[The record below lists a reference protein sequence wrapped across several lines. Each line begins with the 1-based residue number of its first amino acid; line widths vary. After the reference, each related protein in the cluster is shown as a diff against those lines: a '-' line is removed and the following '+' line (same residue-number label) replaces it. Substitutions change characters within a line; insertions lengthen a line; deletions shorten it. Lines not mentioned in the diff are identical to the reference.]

1 MALEYPQ
8 ILPGVF
14 AAGAVNHENIP
25 DTDADAGR
33 MAWDVGF
40 PSETSQPIAAG
51 GVPPRRLD
59 MNGLGNRLSQHIMW
73 QQSGGLYTWDAGL
86 DYPEGAHIL
95 GSNGTEYIAVAD
107 SGPSQVIGAVD
118 PTTDVNFTAWK
129 SFQRSLVDIVYP
141 VGSIYMSVNSVS
153 PATLFGGTWQAI
165 SGRFLLA
172 AGGNYSLGS
181 TGGAATKTLTVE
193 NMPSHTHTGSANNYT
208 HTHNVTTTA
217 KSISVTTGSAGSH
230 THGVTFPQTT
240 VVSTSA
246 GSHTHTRGTMEITGR
261 IAAAGLFDADT
272 GQYEASGALSKYTT
286 SQNKGDADKTGSNT
300 WGLALKASDGW
311 TGATASNGAHTHNVT
326 IAKTDMATGSAGAHT
341 HSVTVNVPAQTNTST
356 SNTHN
361 HTVTVEST
369 GGGAAFNV
377 MPPYLAVNI
386 WKRTA

>member
-8 ILPGVF
+8 MLPGVF

-73 QQSGGLYTWDAGL
+73 QQSGGLYAWDAGL

-129 SFQRSLVDIVYP
+129 SFQRSLVDIIYP
-141 VGSIYMSVNSVS
+141 VGSIYMSANNVN
-153 PATLFGGTWQAI
+153 PATLIGGTWQAI

-172 AGGNYSLGS
+172 AGGNYSLGT

-230 THGVTFPQTT
+230 THGVTFPKTT
-240 VVSTSA
+240 VASTSA
-246 GSHTHTRGTMEITGR
+246 GSHTHARGTLNIKGT
-261 IAAAGLFDADT
+261 FDADD
-272 GQYEASGALSKYTT
+272 LSNDT
-286 SQNKGDADKTGSNT
+286 SQPTT
-300 WGLALKASDGW
+300 
-311 TGATASNGAHTHNVT
+311 TGAFGSFKSETRRDAQNGGHRGYGISFDAKNGWEGSLANNGAHTHNVT
-326 IAKTDMATGSAGAHT
+326 IAKTDMTTGSAGAHT

-377 MPPYLAVNI
+377 MPPYLVVNV
-386 WKRTA
+386 WQRTA